1 MVWHPETRALDS
13 EITNVLTVS
22 RGIGNP
28 VFSHDGK
35 TLASALLNGGILLSE
50 VATGR
55 SGMHLDT
62 FDVPVAFTADGRCLL
77 TQDRNLRNTLRS
89 WDLGTRVPTGST
101 RYSGDAW
108 SNYCDSFSD
117 EMKWVAVH
125 QRKGQVVVASTLTGE
140 LLFTFQLPSVPWAI
154 AFSPDGKLGTAGYD
168 GSAEVWDS
176 ATQRLVFAVDRFKDT
191 VQGLAFS
198 PDGRLFAAG
207 SWDTT
212 IKVIDLRA
220 KKQLAFLIGHKAGV
234 LALAFSSDGRTLASG
249 GDDESVRL
257 WNIATGNEVLK
268 YELASPVKFL
278 GFSPDGRTL
287 AAGTADRKV
296 YLWHAPTVEEIDAS
310 DHARTATGIA
320 P

>member
-1 MVWHPETRALDS
+1 
-13 EITNVLTVS
+13 
-22 RGIGNP
+22 
-28 VFSHDGK
+28 
-35 TLASALLNGGILLSE
+35 
-50 VATGR
+50 
-55 SGMHLDT
+55 
-62 FDVPVAFTADGRCLL
+62 
-77 TQDRNLRNTLRS
+77 
-89 WDLGTRVPTGST
+89 
-101 RYSGDAW
+101 
-108 SNYCDSFSD
+108 
-117 EMKWVAVH
+117 
-125 QRKGQVVVASTLTGE
+125 
-140 LLFTFQLPSVPWAI
+140 
-154 AFSPDGKLGTAGYD
+154 
-168 GSAEVWDS
+168 
-176 ATQRLVFAVDRFKDT
+176 VFAVDRFKDT